1 MAIKIQDHSN
11 SRVVHISTAHG
22 RFDTRIFFKECATL
36 AAQGYQVTLII
47 ADGLGGEHKA
57 NIDIIDIGRSNGR
70 VNRIISA
77 PKRAFP
83 VALSLDAHIYHLH
96 DPELLPAG
104 VKLANAGKTVIFDA
118 HEDVPKQLLNKPY
131 LNYPARWLLSKAFAV
146 FERWS
151 CRKLSFV
158 VSATPFIRDKFLGL
172 NIPTVDVNNF
182 PLIEEFEAN
191 QDGWLAKKKQIC
203 YVGGIGR
210 IRGIL
215 EMVEAM
221 SLVKSSDVR
230 LQLGGEFSEPEIE
243 AHARAHIGWHKIDDL
258 GWLSRGGVRE
268 VMNKSM
274 AGLVVLHPV
283 ENYIDA
289 LPVKMFEYMA
299 AGIPVIASNFPLWQ
313 DIVEGSKC
321 GVCVNPLNPKEIA
334 GAIDHIVNNPIEAER
349 MGRNGRE
356 AVERHFN
363 WDVEKKKL
371 INIYE
376 SFLN

>member
-1 MAIKIQDHSN
+1 MN
-11 SRVVHISTAHG
+11 ELNFRVVHLSTAHG
-22 RFDTRIFFKECATL
+22 RFDTRIFFKECVTL
-36 AAQGYQVTLII
+36 AAQGYEVSLII
-47 ADGLGGEHKA
+47 ADGLGDDRKA
-57 NIDIIDIGRSNGR
+57 NVNIIDIGPSGGR
-70 VNRIISA
+70 INRILNA

-83 VALSLDAHIYHLH
+83 VALSLDARVYHLH
-96 DPELLPAG
+96 DPELLPVG
-104 VKLANAGKTVIFDA
+104 IKLVNAGKIVVFDA

-131 LNYPARWLLSKAFAV
+131 LNYPARWLLSKGFSI

-158 VSATPFIRDKFLGL
+158 VSATPFIRDKFLGM

-182 PLIEEFEAN
+182 PLIEELATSQIN
-191 QDGWLAKKKQIC
+191 WLDKEKKIC

-221 SLVKSSDVR
+221 NLVKSDVR
-230 LQLGGEFSEPEIE
+230 LQLGGNFSEPEVE
-243 AHARAHIGWHKIDDL
+243 ASARAHRGWHKIDEL
-258 GWLSRGGVRE
+258 GWLGRGGVRE
-268 VMNKSM
+268 VMCKSM

-313 DIVEGSKC
+313 NIVEGSKC

-334 GAIDHIVNNPIEAER
+334 EAIDRIVNNPIEAER

-363 WDVEKKKL
+363 WDIEKKKL
-371 INIYE
+371 INMYE
-376 SFLN
+376 NF